1 MRLPE
6 GLPSASTCKHL
17 AGRHLDKTGNY
28 ILRKTI
34 INAITTDRRSETDSI
49 ACPTSEFGQF
59 LAMDYQVGGTA
70 AGGKFKLG
78 ERWDGA
84 EGGGEAGM
92 TGRQDAGGVTF
103 TTN

>member
-1 MRLPE
+1 MGLPE
-6 GLPSASTCKHL
+6 GPPSAATCKHL
-17 AGRHLDKTGNY
+17 AGHLDTTGNY

-34 INAITTDRRSETDSI
+34 INAIATDGRTDGQHSI

-78 ERWDGA
+78 ERWN
-84 EGGGEAGM
+84 GGG
-92 TGRQDAGGVTF
+92 RRGGEGE
-103 TTN
+103 